1 MQRSRELLRSVKLM
15 IPIAAALLASAP
27 ACADNAVGWHKGDIV
42 IKAGGAGVFFNSSA
56 EVKVAGNV
64 VPGGSVSLSDNATV
78 SGEVEYFV
86 TPDISLAA
94 NFGVPPETRISG
106 TGTLAPLGVAGRVR
120 YGFGDV
126 VARYHVGAAGRFSP
140 FAGLGVGRIFVF
152 STKDGSVSGLSA
164 DSAWAPV
171 FQGGADFHL
180 NRQIS
185 LYANVS
191 YVPVKTDARGV
202 MQGLPMTALVTLNPT
217 VVQAGLSYRF

>member
-1 MQRSRELLRSVKLM
+1 MSVRLVSPFAVGM
-15 IPIAAALLASAP
+15 LAAAP
-27 ACADNAVGWHKGDIV
+27 AYAEDSIGWHKGDIV
-42 IKAGGAGVFFNSSA
+42 IRAGGAGVFFNSSA

-64 VPGGSVSLSDNATV
+64 VPGGSVSLSNNATA
-78 SGEVEYFV
+78 SGELEYFV
-86 TPDISLAA
+86 TSNISLAA
-94 NFGVPPETRISG
+94 NFGIPPETRITG
-106 TGTLAPLGVAGRVR
+106 AGTLAPLGVAGRVR
-120 YGFGDV
+120 YGFGDL

-152 STKDGSVSGLSA
+152 STRDGSVSGLSA

-171 FQGGADFHL
+171 VQGGADFHL

-191 YVPVKTDARGV
+191 YVPVKTDARGL
-202 MQGLPMTALVTLNPT
+202 MQGLPMTARVTLNPT